1 LYIACF
7 EKMIAFHPIYVHSLP
22 ENHRFPMEKYDL
34 LQRQLLYEG
43 IVEESYFFEPSQLT
57 EEQLLSVHSIEY
69 WEKLKCLKLTEREQ
83 RVSGFVHSKQL
94 IEREITIM
102 EGTRK
107 AAELALS
114 KGLGFNIAG
123 GTHHAFYDRS
133 EGFCLLN
140 DQVIA
145 ANWLLQNTQI
155 KRILILD
162 LDVHQG
168 NGTAALCANEER
180 IFTFSM
186 HGSSNYPLKK
196 EKSDL
201 DIDLKDG
208 ISDKEYLFLLES
220 NLDKII
226 LTFQPEFIFYQSG
239 VDILDSDKLGRLSL
253 SQKGSFQRDSIVYN
267 SVRQLKVPV
276 VTTMGGGYSPQIK
289 DIVNAHANTFKAAFG
304 NLT

>member
-1 LYIACF
+1 
-7 EKMIAFHPIYVHSLP
+7 
-22 ENHRFPMEKYDL
+22 
-34 LQRQLLYEG
+34 
-43 IVEESYFFEPSQLT
+43 
-57 EEQLLSVHSIEY
+57 
-69 WEKLKCLKLTEREQ
+69 LKGLELTEREQ

-123 GTHHAFYDRS
+123 GTHHAFYDRG

-145 ANWLLQNTQI
+145 AKWLLQNKSI
-155 KRILILD
+155 KRVLIID

-168 NGTAALCANEER
+168 NGTASLLKDEPA

-186 HGSSNYPLKK
+186 HGAGNYPLKK
-196 EKSDL
+196 EYSDL
-201 DIDLKDG
+201 DIELPDACIDKDF
-208 ISDKEYLFLLES
+208 LFLLEAS
-220 NLDKII
+220 LDKI
-226 LTFQPEFIFYQSG
+226 LSQFQPDFIFYQSG
-239 VDILDSDKLGRLSL
+239 VDVLESDKLGRLSL
-253 SQKGSFQRDSIVYN
+253 SQKACYQRDLIVYQT
-267 SVRQLKVPV
+267 VQQLKVPV

-289 DIVNAHANTFKAAFG
+289 DIVNAHCNTFKAAFEV
-304 NLT
+304 LS

>member
-1 LYIACF
+1 L
-7 EKMIAFHPIYVHSLP
+7 
-22 ENHRFPMEKYDL
+22 R
-34 LQRQLLYEG
+34 
-43 IVEESYFFEPSQLT
+43 
-57 EEQLLSVHSIEY
+57 
-69 WEKLKCLKLTEREQ
+69 LKNLEITPREQ
-83 RVSGFVHSKQL
+83 RISGFVHSDQL
-94 IEREITIM
+94 IERELTIM
-102 EGTRK
+102 EGTRI
-107 AAELALS
+107 AAEIALET
-114 KGLGFNIAG
+114 GLGFNIAG
-123 GTHHAFYDRS
+123 GTHHAFYERG

-145 ANWLLQNTQI
+145 AKWLLQNTKI
-155 KRILILD
+155 KRVLIID

-180 IFTFSM
+180 IFTFSI
-186 HGSSNYPLKK
+186 HGSGNYPLKK

-226 LTFQPEFIFYQSG
+226 STFQPEFIFYQSG
-239 VDILDSDKLGRLSL
+239 VDVLESDKLGRLSL
-253 SQKGSFQRDSIVYN
+253 SQKGSFERDSIVYN
-267 SVRQLKVPV
+267 LVRQLKVPV